1 MSKKRNTSN
10 DGDDPTKMNT
20 VIDGIS
26 INGNKITNGHDG
38 TAELNLSGRKMLR
51 ATATVLLPIFL
62 LLNNQKS
69 DSSQIW
75 TQAPTPKPSPIM
87 NRSLRC
93 SPLDAVRIIAYY
105 H

>member
-38 TAELNLSGRKMLR
+38 TAELNLSGRKN
-51 ATATVLLPIFL
+51 AQGNSNSASTNFL
-62 LLNNQKS
+62 IIKQSK
-69 DSSQIW
+69 
-75 TQAPTPKPSPIM
+75 
-87 NRSLRC
+87 
-93 SPLDAVRIIAYY
+93 VR
-105 H
+105 

>member
-38 TAELNLSGRKMLR
+38 TAELNLSGRKN
-51 ATATVLLPIFL
+51 AQGNSNSASTNLLIIK
-62 LLNNQKS
+62 QSK
-69 DSSQIW
+69 
-75 TQAPTPKPSPIM
+75 
-87 NRSLRC
+87 
-93 SPLDAVRIIAYY
+93 VR
-105 H
+105 